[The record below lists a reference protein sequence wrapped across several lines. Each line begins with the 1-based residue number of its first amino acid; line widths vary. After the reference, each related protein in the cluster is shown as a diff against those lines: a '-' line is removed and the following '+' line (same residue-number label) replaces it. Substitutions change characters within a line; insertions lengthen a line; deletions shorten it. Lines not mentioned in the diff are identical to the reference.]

1 MEQLTVIKKDGLEY
15 VMFELS
21 GVFNAYTAVTIQEK
35 LYDAIK
41 KYNVVLDLSKVVV
54 LDSSAM
60 GVIMAT
66 HNDAEEYGTKLYLL
80 SLSNECDK
88 EILSTGFKKLFN
100 IISSVTEVK

>member
-15 VMFELS
+15 VLYELS
-21 GVFNAYTAVTIQEK
+21 GVFNAHTAVNIQNK
-35 LYDAIK
+35 IYDSIK

-54 LDSSAM
+54 LDASAM
-60 GVIMAT
+60 GIIMAA
-66 HNDAEEYGTKLYLL
+66 HNDGEKYGKKLYLL

-88 EILSTGFKKLFN
+88 VILSTGFKKLFN